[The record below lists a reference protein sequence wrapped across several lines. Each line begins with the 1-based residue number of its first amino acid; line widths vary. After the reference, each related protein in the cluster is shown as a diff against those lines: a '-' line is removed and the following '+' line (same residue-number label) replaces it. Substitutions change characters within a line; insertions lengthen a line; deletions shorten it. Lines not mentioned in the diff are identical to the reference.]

1 VRTGKTEHL
10 DIKNGERTTQSGV
23 YTGPLKQIRVTHWD
37 DGTTTLAF
45 IAAQREDSKGNEQA
59 IFELNRRD
67 SEHFVQML
75 LKGRGVS

>member
-1 VRTGKTEHL
+1 MRTGKSEHL

-23 YTGPLKQIRVTHWD
+23 YTGLLKQIRVTHWN

-45 IAAQREDSKGNEQA
+45 IAAQREDSKGNVQA
-59 IFELNRRD
+59 LFELNRHD
-67 SEHFVQML
+67 SERSMQML